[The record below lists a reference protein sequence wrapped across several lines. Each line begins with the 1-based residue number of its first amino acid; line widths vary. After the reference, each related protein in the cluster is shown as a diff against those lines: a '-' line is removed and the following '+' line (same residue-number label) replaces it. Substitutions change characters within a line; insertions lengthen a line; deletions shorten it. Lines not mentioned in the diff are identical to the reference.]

1 MENLIPRPAHSL
13 TCVLICYVRLIR
25 RHVSL
30 SYLTVL
36 EGIVKIHFKKKRNLN
51 ELGRSLR
58 LWFLSLQRLVIL
70 EYWPLAKGLIS
81 DFTDNG

>member
-1 MENLIPRPAHSL
+1 MFKKIKFCTKIVENFIPRPAHSL

-30 SYLTVL
+30 PSVGFL

-51 ELGRSLR
+51 
-58 LWFLSLQRLVIL
+58 
-70 EYWPLAKGLIS
+70 
-81 DFTDNG
+81 